1 MHSNFWSPDL
11 NGMRQ
16 LRQFMSDENEL
27 TFVKFAVYKVI
38 YILENS
44 IKGVACYR
52 PMGRQI

>member
-1 MHSNFWSPDL
+1 
-11 NGMRQ
+11 
-16 LRQFMSDENEL
+16 MSDENEL

-44 IKGVACYR
+44 KKGVACYR